1 MATIQLPHDWMNV
14 SFGAPDLRLCH
25 VTYQEVVGCSPL
37 VVTRS
42 LIVKQDCSWFLNVHC
57 HSVDPS
63 KIPSLTL
70 IPAELNYH
78 SAAILFT
85 RLAKLNTCPGN
96 PEPQFIALGEAK
108 KNGRFLS
115 AGKDIVAYV
124 DSNACVAVGEQQYP
138 STIRHSK
145 CLLLTDDSHVRCSE
159 CTVYRKNLLAQ
170 HSRAIRR
177 SISLSKK
184 TNFR

>member
-1 MATIQLPHDWMNV
+1 MATIQLPHDWTNV
-14 SFGAPDLRLCH
+14 SFGAPDLRLCR

-78 SAAILFT
+78 SATILFT

-115 AGKDIVAYV
+115 TGKDIVAYV

-145 CLLLTDDSHVRCSE
+145 CLLLTDDSHVY
-159 CTVYRKNLLAQ
+159 TLFWVYCVSQEPAGSALPCYTTQ
-170 HSRAIRR
+170 HI
-177 SISLSKK
+177 IKQKDQL
-184 TNFR
+184 